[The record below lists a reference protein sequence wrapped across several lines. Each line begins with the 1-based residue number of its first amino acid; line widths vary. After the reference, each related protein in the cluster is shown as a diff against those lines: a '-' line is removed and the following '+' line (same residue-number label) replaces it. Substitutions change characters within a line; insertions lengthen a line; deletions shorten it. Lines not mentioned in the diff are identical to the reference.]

1 MELKSLL
8 EKIDNSSKRRL
19 YRVGYDD
26 EINKL
31 YDTIDEVTSKLK
43 DRVRSIDTIMYH
55 LKNNNYNITYTTS
68 WFDEKY
74 LHILH
79 DNSLY
84 TESAVGIYK
93 MIHDPYIEDISGF
106 GVAITMS
113 YLDVAEHLLNENDC
127 SYILIL
133 TKEGKLIF
141 GNGDSIEDR
150 LDDIF
155 CRVGSKDKIIE
166 SVCTYIDS
174 CDKFHVN
181 LHNVINYVIEKLNTF
196 EEAID
201 VIEKHLSECINN
213 GCHYT
218 IKDYNKKYPLVV
230 SNGNLLQIYAV
241 NNEVG

>member
-1 MELKSLL
+1 MEVKTLL

-19 YRVGYDD
+19 YRVGCDD

-43 DRVRSIDTIMYH
+43 DRVKSIDTIMYH
-55 LKNNNYNITYTTS
+55 LRNNNYNITYTTS
-68 WFDEKY
+68 WFDEKC

-84 TESAVGIYK
+84 TESAVGIYD
-93 MIHDPYIEDISGF
+93 MIHAPYIKNISGF
-106 GVAITMS
+106 GVAITMT
-113 YLDVAEHLLNENDC
+113 YLDIAEHLLDEGDR

-141 GNGDSIEDR
+141 GNGDTIEDR

-155 CRVGSKDKIIE
+155 YRVGRKDKVIE
-166 SVCTYIDS
+166 SACTYDTS
-174 CDKFHVN
+174 CDKFNVN
-181 LHNVINYVIEKLNTF
+181 LHNVISYVITKLNTF

-201 VIEKHLSECINN
+201 VIEKHLSEWINN
-213 GCHYT
+213 GCHYV

-230 SNGNLLQIYAV
+230 SNGNLLKLYA
-241 NNEVG
+241 NNIEVD

>member
-133 TKEGKLIF
+133 TLKKE
-141 GNGDSIEDR
+141 S
-150 LDDIF
+150 
-155 CRVGSKDKIIE
+155 
-166 SVCTYIDS
+166 
-174 CDKFHVN
+174 
-181 LHNVINYVIEKLNTF
+181 
-196 EEAID
+196 
-201 VIEKHLSECINN
+201 
-213 GCHYT
+213 
-218 IKDYNKKYPLVV
+218 
-230 SNGNLLQIYAV
+230 
-241 NNEVG
+241 

>member
-1 MELKSLL
+1 MEVKSLL

-19 YRVGYDD
+19 YRVGCDD

-68 WFDEKY
+68 RFDEKW

-84 TESAVGIYK
+84 REPAVGIYK
-93 MIHDPYIEDISGF
+93 MIHNPYIEGVTGF
-106 GVAITMS
+106 GVAITMT
-113 YLDVAEHLLNENDC
+113 YLDIAEHLLNEGGP

-155 CRVGSKDKIIE
+155 YRVGSKDKVIE

-181 LHNVINYVIEKLNTF
+181 LHNVINYVISKLNTF

-201 VIEKHLSECINN
+201 VIEKHLSEWINN
-213 GCHYT
+213 GCHYV
-218 IKDYNKKYPLVV
+218 IKNYNEKYPLVV
-230 SNGNLLQIYAV
+230 SNGNLLQLYAV

>member
-1 MELKSLL
+1 MEVKSLL
-8 EKIDNSSKRRL
+8 EKIDNSTKRRL

-26 EINKL
+26 EINEL
-31 YDTIDEVTSKLK
+31 YNTIDTVTEKLK
-43 DRVRSIDTIMYH
+43 GRVRNIDTIMYH
-55 LKNNNYNITYTTS
+55 LKNNNYSFKYTTA
-68 WFDEKY
+68 WWNENC

-84 TESAVGIYK
+84 RESAVGIYD
-93 MIHDPYIEDISGF
+93 MIHNSYIEDISGF
-106 GVAITMS
+106 GVAITMT
-113 YLDVAEHLLNENDC
+113 YLDIAEHLLNEGDR

-155 CRVGSKDKIIE
+155 YRVGSKDKVIE
-166 SVCTYIDS
+166 SVCTYNDS
-174 CDKFHVN
+174 CNKFHVN

-196 EEAID
+196 EDAID
-201 VIEKHLSECINN
+201 VIEKHLSEWVNN
-213 GCHYT
+213 GCHYV
-218 IKDYNKKYPLVV
+218 IKDYNKKYPLEV
-230 SNGNLLQIYAV
+230 SNGNLLKLYAV

>member
-1 MELKSLL
+1 MEVKSLL

-19 YRVGYDD
+19 YRVGYDE

-31 YDTIDEVTSKLK
+31 YDTIDEVTLKLK
-43 DRVRSIDTIMYH
+43 DRVKSIDAIMYY
-55 LKNNNYNITYTTS
+55 LRNNNYTFRHDNTRFEETC
-68 WFDEKY
+68 

-84 TESAVGIYK
+84 RESAVGIYD
-93 MIHDPYIEDISGF
+93 MLHDPYVEGLHGF
-106 GVAITMS
+106 GVAITMT
-113 YLDVAEHLLNENDC
+113 YLDVAEHLLNKDVFN
-127 SYILIL
+127 YILIL
-133 TKEGKLIF
+133 TKDGKLFF

-155 CRVGSKDKIIE
+155 CCVGSKDKIIE

-181 LHNVINYVIEKLNTF
+181 LHNVIDYVIYKLNTF

-201 VIEKHLSECINN
+201 VIEKHLSEWINN
-213 GCHYT
+213 GCHYI
-218 IKDYNKKYPLVV
+218 IKNYNEKYPLEV
-230 SNGNLLQIYAV
+230 SNGNLLQLYAV

>member
-1 MELKSLL
+1 MEVKSLL

-19 YRVGYDD
+19 YRVGCDD

-68 WFDEKY
+68 RFDEKW

-84 TESAVGIYK
+84 RESAVGIYK
-93 MIHDPYIEDISGF
+93 MIHDPYIEDVSGF
-106 GVAITMS
+106 GVAITMT
-113 YLDVAEHLLNENDC
+113 YLDIAEHLLNEDDR

-150 LDDIF
+150 LNDIF
-155 CRVGSKDKIIE
+155 CRVGSKDKVIE
-166 SVCTYIDS
+166 SVRTYMDS

-181 LHNVINYVIEKLNTF
+181 LHNVINYVISKLNTF

-201 VIEKHLSECINN
+201 VIEKHLSEWINN
-213 GCHYT
+213 GCHYV
-218 IKDYNKKYPLVV
+218 IKNYNEKYPLAV
-230 SNGNLLQIYAV
+230 SNGNLLQLYAV

>member
-1 MELKSLL
+1 MEVKSLL

-181 LHNVINYVIEKLNTF
+181 LHNVINYVISKLNTF

-201 VIEKHLSECINN
+201 VIEKHLSEWINN
-213 GCHYT
+213 GCHYV
-218 IKDYNKKYPLVV
+218 IKDYNEKHPLKV
-230 SNGNLLQIYAV
+230 SNGDLLKLYAV